1 MYKLRLKDL
10 REDSDTLQKE
20 ISEYLNISQQLYS
33 LYENNKRQ
41 IPIDILIKAAFYFN
55 TSTDYLLGITNV
67 SKPYP
72 KIINFW
78 HNWHKIKKTLC
89 QRYQA

>member
-72 KIINFW
+72 KIINF
-78 HNWHKIKKTLC
+78 
-89 QRYQA
+89 